1 MPRFRQL
8 TKGVNTVKKL
18 TYVCLLVAFVV
29 AISTRATMG
38 ETPEAPKD
46 AQKIVVH
53 LSHFTDDLHRCFMAV
68 KLGTLMQKSGAQVTL
83 FLDLE
88 GVRLAERRQDLDMTW
103 GSNPTTLAK
112 HYEDF
117 TGAGG
122 KVLLCPH
129 CAHSAH
135 IGDMS
140 LKRNAEIASEQVLG
154 KMLLDADKILDY

>member
-1 MPRFRQL
+1 M
-8 TKGVNTVKKL
+8 KKL
-18 TYVCLLVAFVV
+18 AVVCVVLTIVATSCSQVFADDV
-29 AISTRATMG
+29 AADTNKPQQA
-38 ETPEAPKD
+38 
-46 AQKIVVH
+46 VVH

-88 GVRLAERRQDLDMTW
+88 GVRLAERRQTLDMTW
-103 GSNPTTLAK
+103 GSNPTTLAE
-112 HYEDF
+112 HYKNF

-135 IGDMS
+135 LGDMS
-140 LKRNAEIASEQVLG
+140 LKQNAEIASEQVLG
-154 KMLLDADKILDY
+154 KMLMDADKILDY

>member
-1 MPRFRQL
+1 MKQL
-8 TKGVNTVKKL
+8 A
-18 TYVCLLVAFVV
+18 YVCFLVAFVA
-29 AISTRATMG
+29 AISTRSTMG
-38 ETPEAPKD
+38 DTPETPKD

-68 KLGTLMQKSGAQVTL
+68 KLGTLMQKAGAQVTL

-88 GVRLAERRQDLDMTW
+88 GVRLAQRRQSLDMTW
-103 GSNPTTLAK
+103 GSNTAPLSK
-112 HYEDF
+112 HYEEF
-117 TGAGG
+117 TEAGG

-154 KMLLDADKILDY
+154 KILLDADKILDY

>member
-1 MPRFRQL
+1 M
-8 TKGVNTVKKL
+8 KKL
-18 TYVCLLVAFVV
+18 VYVCLLAAFVA
-29 AISTRATMG
+29 AISTRATNG
-38 ETPEAPKD
+38 DGPESPKD

-88 GVRLAERRQDLDMTW
+88 GVRLAERRQTLDVTW
-103 GSNPTTLAK
+103 GTSPTTLTK

-117 TGAGG
+117 TEAGG

-129 CAHSAH
+129 CAHAAH

>member
-1 MPRFRQL
+1 MKTMAFA
-8 TKGVNTVKKL
+8 
-18 TYVCLLVAFVV
+18 CLLLTVLISARTAVA
-29 AISTRATMG
+29 AD
-38 ETPEAPKD
+38 PQAPD
-46 AQKIVVH
+46 DGQKIVVH
-53 LSHFTDDLHRCFMAV
+53 LSHFTDDLHRSFMAL
-68 KLGTLMQKSGAQVTL
+68 KLGTLMQKAGAQVTL

-88 GVRLAERRQDLDMTW
+88 GVRLAERRQTLDMTW
-103 GSNPTTLAK
+103 GSNPTQLSK

-117 TGAGG
+117 TEAGG

-140 LKRNAEIASEQVLG
+140 LKRHAEIASEQVLG

>member
-1 MPRFRQL
+1 M
-8 TKGVNTVKKL
+8 KKIAHS
-18 TYVCLLVAFVV
+18 CLLLAILATVSPPSVV
-29 AISTRATMG
+29 ADDQV
-38 ETPEAPKD
+38 APKD
-46 AQKIVVH
+46 GQRIVVH

-68 KLGTLMQKSGAQVTL
+68 KLGTLMQKAGAQVTL

-88 GVRLAERRQDLDMTW
+88 GVRLAERRQTLDMTW
-103 GSNPTTLAK
+103 GANATPLSK

-117 TGAGG
+117 TEAGG
-122 KVLLCPH
+122 IVLLCPH

-140 LKRNAEIASEQVLG
+140 LRRHAEIGSEQALG

>member
-1 MPRFRQL
+1 M
-8 TKGVNTVKKL
+8 NKL
-18 TYVCLLVAFVV
+18 ACVSLLVTLVA
-29 AISTRATMG
+29 AISTPAARG
-38 ETPEAPKD
+38 EAPEPPQD
-46 AQKIVVH
+46 AQQIVVH

-88 GVRLAERRQDLDMTW
+88 GVRLAERRQTLDMTW
-103 GSNPTTLAK
+103 GSSPTTLGK

-117 TGAGG
+117 TEAGG

-140 LKRNAEIASEQVLG
+140 LKRHAEIASEQVLG

>member
-1 MPRFRQL
+1 
-8 TKGVNTVKKL
+8 VKKL
-18 TYVCLLVAFVV
+18 AYLCLLVAFV
-29 AISTRATMG
+29 AAHSARATMADA
-38 ETPEAPKD
+38 PESPQD

-140 LKRNAEIASEQVLG
+140 LKRNAEIASEQVLS